1 MNAALRFRL
10 VAAILLLGAVG
21 LFNALDTGRAL
32 GVSQWLIAGAA
43 LVASGLA
50 LMLAR
55 WTQRGDPG
63 APPRW
68 RVEMLTIA
76 FAIPLVPV
84 MLTLLPWF
92 LILLNQTPRSFD
104 AVLVGR
110 EPVKGCALKVWL
122 SAPPGDSGSP
132 VGALRSP
139 FGDSG
144 SPFGNSRS
152 PFGDGEQAR
161 CLDGVIVAG
170 ILRAGEPVRVVG
182 RESWAGFVMD
192 RLEK

>member
-21 LFNALDTGRAL
+21 LFNALDTDRAFS
-32 GVSQWLIAGAA
+32 VSQWLSAGGA

-50 LMLAR
+50 LLLAR

-68 RVEMLTIA
+68 RVEMLTVA

-84 MLTLLPWF
+84 VLTLLPWF

-110 EPVKGCALKVWL
+110 EPVKGCVLKVWL
-122 SAPPGDSGSP
+122 KTPQGAADPAIGD
-132 VGALRSP
+132 LH
-139 FGDSG
+139 
-144 SPFGNSRS
+144 S

-161 CLDGVIVAG
+161 CFAGVAVDPT
-170 ILRAGEPVRVVG
+170 LRAGDPVRVTG
-182 RESWAGFVMD
+182 RESWAGFVVD